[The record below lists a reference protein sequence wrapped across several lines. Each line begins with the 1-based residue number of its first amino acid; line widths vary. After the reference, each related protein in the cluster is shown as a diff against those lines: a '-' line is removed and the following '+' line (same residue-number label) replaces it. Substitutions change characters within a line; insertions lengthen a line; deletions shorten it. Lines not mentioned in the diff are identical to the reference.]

1 MSFIEGGIFLNIGLG
16 IVLVPVAIVLIS
28 LEIFCYKRNKFLWY
42 GLIIAGSS
50 TSLIAILLLTG
61 LYDPY
66 AKHI

>member
-1 MSFIEGGIFLNIGLG
+1 MKEVPFLNVGLG
-16 IVLVPVAIVLIS
+16 IVLVPIAIVLIS
-28 LEIFCYKRNKFLWY
+28 LTIFYYKKNKYLWY
-42 GLIIAGSS
+42 GLLIAGSL